1 MVEPPATTFCF
12 LLFFSYA
19 FCKASQSTPS
29 CSEKFA
35 SSEAMMARFRLFEMR
50 LYGTQVCCKVAF
62 GFFSCK
68 LDNCSRMKEVLPG
81 LWSIHHQICRKK
93 YSCTTINA
101 STGTMNS
108 HLIQLVRLA
117 GRAAPLRLAFTVR
130 PVIGP
135 ASLPFADAHR
145 ATHKT
150 LPPPALPA
158 CPGHRALARHAAP
171 QTP

>member
-35 SSEAMMARFRLFEMR
+35 SSEAIMARLRLFEMR

-62 GFFSCK
+62 GFFTCK

-81 LWSIHHQICRKK
+81 LWSAHHQICRKK

-101 STGTMNS
+101 STGTINS
-108 HLIQLVRLA
+108 HLIQPLLLA

-130 PVIGP
+130 PAIGP
-135 ASLPFADAHR
+135 ARRQFLDARR

-150 LPPPALPA
+150 PRPPAPPA
-158 CPGHRALARHAAP
+158 CPGHHALARHAGRQSP
-171 QTP
+171 